1 MLPKSKLM
9 LGFPSI
15 VIQLI
20 KIFPVVSETK
30 VQISRISSYSDTL
43 FKIHFNIIH
52 PFTYTSPRTKFNIIS
67 IFTGG
72 WDMVYGVTSSW
83 WVSRQSQWPC
93 VGLCHRL
100 GPVLIDM
107 RYCYIGGTSTDRVPD
122 GLQSGTGMSCSHKML
137 SGEQR
142 GQLRAGVH

>member
-43 FKIHFNIIH
+43 FKINFNIIH

-72 WDMVYGVTSSW
+72 
-83 WVSRQSQWPC
+83 
-93 VGLCHRL
+93 
-100 GPVLIDM
+100 
-107 RYCYIGGTSTDRVPD
+107 
-122 GLQSGTGMSCSHKML
+122 
-137 SGEQR
+137 
-142 GQLRAGVH
+142 